1 MSFFGIG
8 VPELLLIMLVALVV
22 LGPDRLPQAAVQLG
36 RAVRD
41 FRRWS
46 ADLTAE
52 FQSVTKEFSAEFEE
66 LRAATQELQAELRG
80 VQSDLAN
87 EMRVVNQALQ
97 GQEVAATVDGSSGY
111 SASQTW
117 APASPGAVTSAPAYE
132 SSQEATMVA
141 SQPPQATKG
150 DPRSDVSLLDLDEVV
165 VMPRTSRPV
174 NGHHALNGHEPAA
187 AVPPAPRAR
196 QPRPERPAYRRPLR
210 QRR

>member
-1 MSFFGIG
+1 MSFLGIG

-22 LGPDRLPQAAVQLG
+22 LGPDRLPQAAIQLG
-36 RAVRD
+36 RAVRE

-80 VQSDLAN
+80 VQADLAN

-97 GQEVAATVDGSSGY
+97 GQEGGATVEGSSAA
-111 SASQTW
+111 ASQTW
-117 APASPGAVTSAPAYE
+117 ALASPGVVASAPAYE
-132 SSQEATMVA
+132 SSQESTMVA
-141 SQPPQATKG
+141 SQPPQATKA
-150 DPRSDVSLLDLDEVV
+150 DPRSDVSLFDLDEVV
-165 VMPRTSRPV
+165 VMPRTSRPL
-174 NGHHALNGHEPAA
+174 NGRYPLNGHEPAV

-210 QRR
+210 PRR